1 MMWFLGTRS
10 STAKPQLSSRY
21 VKFWPCQAWRSQI
34 AAPTA
39 QKTTSLT
46 VLPVGRRHGS
56 FSTPHCQFFGIFV
69 QNCQIYFFIISTFF
83 ALFNN
88 FQDMC
93 HKFHCMVFHTFTQL
107 VKESKNIGHFA
118 VLLAKLDIFHW
129 PMLENRSKISLG
141 LIWTPKL
148 NQSLIS

>member
-88 FQDMC
+88 FQDMS
-93 HKFHCMVFHTFTQL
+93 HKFHCMVFYTFTQSRSPRIQAIL
-107 VKESKNIGHFA
+107 QFCLLNQISFIGQCW
-118 VLLAKLDIFHW
+118 KTGQKFHW
-129 PMLENRSKISLG
+129 GTYGHPNS
-141 LIWTPKL
+141 T
-148 NQSLIS
+148 NH

>member
-1 MMWFLGTRS
+1 MNASLGTMYVTVKNNNNMRIFKYVQGEPSMMWFLGTRS

-69 QNCQIYFFIISTFF
+69 QNCQIYFLIISTFFF

-88 FQDMC
+88 FQDMS
-93 HKFHCMVFHTFTQL
+93 HKFHCMVFHTFT
-107 VKESKNIGHFA
+107 
-118 VLLAKLDIFHW
+118 
-129 PMLENRSKISLG
+129 
-141 LIWTPKL
+141 
-148 NQSLIS
+148 